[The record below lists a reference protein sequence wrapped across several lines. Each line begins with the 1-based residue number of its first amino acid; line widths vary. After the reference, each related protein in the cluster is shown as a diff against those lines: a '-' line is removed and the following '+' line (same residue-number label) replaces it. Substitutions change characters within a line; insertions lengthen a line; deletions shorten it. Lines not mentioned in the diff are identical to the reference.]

1 MMSSR
6 SGGRF
11 PPPPDAP
18 LLDSVARAWKE
29 SVFTPGRFFPQLS
42 REQPLGPSIWYYIAL
57 GIIASGITLFW
68 RMVYPAAHLSYHLG
82 RMSGGLQE
90 VQPLQDFLFAP
101 LILIISLFI
110 SAGVVHLTLMILR
123 GANSGFATTVRV
135 FCFAYGAQL
144 AVVIP
149 FVGGLTAGIWSVV
162 LAVIGLREAH
172 ATTTSRAVLALLLP
186 LGLVMLLGIFAA
198 MMMVMAGMPL

>member
-1 MMSSR
+1 
-6 SGGRF
+6 
-11 PPPPDAP
+11 
-18 LLDSVARAWKE
+18 
-29 SVFTPGRFFPQLS
+29 
-42 REQPLGPSIWYYIAL
+42 
-57 GIIASGITLFW
+57 
-68 RMVYPAAHLSYHLG
+68 MVYPAAHLSYHLG

-101 LILIISLFI
+101 LILIISLFV